1 MSSTNN
7 DLPPKRER
15 RSSLKAD
22 NNGSKLGS
30 ILTRKNKRNS
40 VSFGQSC
47 TFQFKEM
54 KATFKESKDLN
65 TNEKEKAEKHKNF
78 VENRRKSIQNEFSL
92 VKELMKNKMIEEDDD
107 DEEEERVKQNTCR
120 NVKMG
125 HEALNEVSESSSS
138 SDNEE
143 KSEDKSEEKSD
154 EENDKKKD

>member
-1 MSSTNN
+1 MSSANN

-22 NNGSKLGS
+22 NNEPKLGS
-30 ILTRKNKRNS
+30 ILSHKNKRNS

-78 VENRRKSIQNEFSL
+78 VENRRKSIQNEFSM

-138 SDNEE
+138 SDNED
-143 KSEDKSEEKSD
+143 KSEDKSDEKSD
-154 EENDKKKD
+154 EESDGKKD